1 MCSAGRLGFA
11 EPKRAAGPDG
21 IYLPFRKSV
30 KTCLGVGR
38 TRGLR
43 TRMPSQEETL
53 FDPWVAVCLLSW
65 ALAMLIWVTIE

>member
-1 MCSAGRLGFA
+1 MRAPEPGRRRA
-11 EPKRAAGPDG
+11 EKIAGPHG

-30 KTCLGVGR
+30 ETCLGVGR

-53 FDPWVAVCLLSW
+53 FDPWVALCLLSW
-65 ALAMLIWVTIE
+65 ALAMLIWVSIE